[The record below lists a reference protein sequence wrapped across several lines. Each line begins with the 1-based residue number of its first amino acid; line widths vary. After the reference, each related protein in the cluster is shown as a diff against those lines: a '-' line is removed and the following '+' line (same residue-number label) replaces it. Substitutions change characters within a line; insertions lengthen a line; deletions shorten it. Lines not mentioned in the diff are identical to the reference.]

1 MRAGMAKYKPQ
12 EAAPAQS
19 AAAAALQYSMAGA
32 GQVPGQVQ
40 VPMSM
45 AQGMVAGQPAMV
57 DAASQLQMLQHQQQQ
72 QQLQQQQQIQ
82 QIQQQQLQQ
91 QLRPGLMGGM
101 MPMAMPAVSSVG
113 MIPGMPGMHGIPGLV
128 TSQPQV
134 CRHCRTPHI
143 TLHLYN
149 CS

>member
-1 MRAGMAKYKPQ
+1 MPQYKAAPPPAHSAPASVGAVVAASSGLMMPAMMPHTAGMMAHQ
-12 EAAPAQS
+12 QS
-19 AAAAALQYSMAGA
+19 
-32 GQVPGQVQ
+32 
-40 VPMSM
+40 
-45 AQGMVAGQPAMV
+45 MV

-134 CRHCRTPHI
+134 GRHSCTPHH
-143 TLHLYN
+143 TLHLLN